1 MLKESE
7 TRILVT
13 VLGRDKVG
21 IIAAVTS
28 VLAAAEANI
37 LDISQTIMQ
46 EFFVMI
52 MLVDIS
58 SCNMD
63 FDSLRQ
69 QLVEKG
75 KELGVQVNAQR
86 EDVFRYMHRI

>member
-1 MLKESE
+1 MGKTE

-21 IIAAVTS
+21 IIAAVTG
-28 VLAAAEANI
+28 VLATAEANI

-52 MLVDIS
+52 MLVDMS
-58 SCNMD
+58 TCSMD

-69 QLVEKG
+69 LLVEKG
-75 KELGVQVNAQR
+75 KEIGVQVNTQR

>member
-1 MLKESE
+1 LKESE
-7 TRILVT
+7 IRILVT

-21 IIAAVTS
+21 IIAAVTG
-28 VLAAAEANI
+28 VLAKAEANI

-46 EFFVMI
+46 GFFVMI

-58 SCNMD
+58 LCTMD
-63 FDSLRQ
+63 FDTLRH
-69 QLVEKG
+69 QLEDKG
-75 KELGVQVNAQR
+75 QELGVQVNAQR

>member
-1 MLKESE
+1 MEKTE

-21 IIAAVTS
+21 IIAAVTG
-28 VLAAAEANI
+28 VLAAAKANI

-58 SCNMD
+58 TCSID

-69 QLVEKG
+69 RLVEKG
-75 KELGVQVNAQR
+75 KEIGVQVNAQR

>member
-1 MLKESE
+1 MKESE